1 MENMLP
7 SLHNLPI
14 EANKR
19 GIPLKEFDFEQA
31 DKDLADIKYVENFDA
46 YQEAMKDYETE
57 NSDDDSMEDS
67 DDSDGDH
74 TTVDDLLKKRGIR
87 NMWWG
92 KMSGFSER
100 EDAEE
105 LEQQVEYAR
114 KLFRNFEADP
124 SKDNFEEINS
134 LHMKVGEMEMTG
146 RSPKVYLWKVMK
158 RHILLLIESAQVAN
172 FDVKYEWYD
181 DYDGD
186 TMGYIVEQEVKSK
199 KPKKRKGW
207 Y

>member
-1 MENMLP
+1 M
-7 SLHNLPI
+7 
-14 EANKR
+14 
-19 GIPLKEFDFEQA
+19 KEFDFEQA

-46 YQEAMKDYETE
+46 YQEAMKGWETE
-57 NSDDDSMEDS
+57 NSDDDSMEDA

-92 KMSGFSER
+92 EMSGFSER

-114 KLFRNFEADP
+114 KLFRDFEADP
-124 SKDNFEEINS
+124 SKDNFEEITS

-158 RHILLLIESAQVAN
+158 HHILLLIESAQVAN
-172 FDVKYEWYD
+172 FGVKYEWYD